1 MHIRSNIYL
10 NAARGITY
18 GSNGLK
24 RAELRE

>member
-10 NAARGITY
+10 NTAGDITY

-24 RAELRE
+24 RPELRE

>member
-10 NAARGITY
+10 NAAGDVTC